1 MSYSFNHVHLKSSD
15 PGKTANWY
23 VQAFGFEI
31 VNDENPRPQGD
42 RFIRCRTKDGV
53 AINISGAR
61 TGELMGEGDATAH
74 WGLEHFGIEV
84 DDIEAELK
92 RLEGLGAEVLEGPT
106 RTATGLSIAFIQAP
120 DDVRIEVMQ
129 LPH

>member
-15 PGKTANWY
+15 PGKTAEWY

>member
-15 PGKTANWY
+15 PGKTADWY
-23 VQAFGFEI
+23 VKAFGFEI
-31 VNDENPRPQGD
+31 LNDENPRPQGD

>member
-15 PGKTANWY
+15 PGKTAGWY

-31 VNDENPRPQGD
+31 INDENPRPQGD

-92 RLEGLGAEVLEGPT
+92 RLEGLGAEVLEGPIK
-106 RTATGLSIAFIQAP
+106 TATGLSIAFIQAP

>member
-15 PGKTANWY
+15 PGKTADWY

-106 RTATGLSIAFIQAP
+106 KTATGLSIAFIQAP